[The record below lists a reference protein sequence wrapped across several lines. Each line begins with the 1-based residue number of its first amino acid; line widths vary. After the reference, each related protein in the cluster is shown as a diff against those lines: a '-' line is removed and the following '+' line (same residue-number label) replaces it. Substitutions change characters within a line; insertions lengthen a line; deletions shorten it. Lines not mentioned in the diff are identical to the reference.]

1 MAKKSRIRRIGKK
14 IFLILQL
21 LLTFLFLYPLF
32 IKPLPFIWINGFLG
46 LLAPYIVIAQLLL
59 FIFWLLAKPWLSLI
73 PLLTLVIG
81 WETLF
86 SLVAWHPGMNMAQ
99 KKKDNICRV
108 ISWNVK
114 GFNGN
119 QATSTLKL
127 RTQDI
132 AYSIQKWNPDIICMQ
147 EYNTND
153 RPNDIANHATYFNKN
168 YPYNYFSK
176 DIQIAD
182 KSYFLGCIIFSK
194 YPIIKAQ
201 RIAYTNQESLIY
213 VDLLRGDDTI
223 RVFTTHLASYRFKQ
237 NDFIALEA
245 TAQANSIDISGK
257 KGVLRKMRTAFVERA
272 VQAQIVKK
280 YLGIVGFLLAMVG
293 MIFTATYKWNGT
305 DIEPLGEISFLFWI
319 TTWNI
324 SGEINKQ
331 KPNMWWVYTV
341 SIISLA
347 VICALIFV
355 YIYKS

>member
-14 IFLILQL
+14 IFLIVQL

-32 IKPLPFIWINGFLG
+32 IKPLSLIWINGFLG

-59 FIFWLLAKPWLSLI
+59 FIFWLLAKPSLSLI
-73 PLLTLVIG
+73 PLFTLAIG

-153 RPNDIANHATYFNKN
+153 RPNDIANHATYFIK
-168 YPYNYFSK
+168 
-176 DIQIAD
+176 
-182 KSYFLGCIIFSK
+182 KSRY
-194 YPIIKAQ
+194 
-201 RIAYTNQESLIY
+201 
-213 VDLLRGDDTI
+213 
-223 RVFTTHLASYRFKQ
+223 
-237 NDFIALEA
+237 
-245 TAQANSIDISGK
+245 
-257 KGVLRKMRTAFVERA
+257 
-272 VQAQIVKK
+272 
-280 YLGIVGFLLAMVG
+280 
-293 MIFTATYKWNGT
+293 
-305 DIEPLGEISFLFWI
+305 
-319 TTWNI
+319 
-324 SGEINKQ
+324 
-331 KPNMWWVYTV
+331 
-341 SIISLA
+341 
-347 VICALIFV
+347 
-355 YIYKS
+355 